1 MTTQE
6 SDASQSEFAL
16 IDRIIARLGDAAAS
30 DILVAP
36 GDDAAAWV
44 PVGGAVVASTDTIAE
59 GTHWRPGLLT
69 MADVGWRA
77 IATSVSDL
85 AAMGATPQVVLVAAS
100 LGPAVTLEE
109 LNELIDG
116 MAEACIAHEVKVAG
130 GDVVRG
136 RSTSLTITSLGG
148 ARLDRAGRAMVMR
161 RDAAQV
167 GDSVAISGSPG
178 AAATGLRL
186 AERGVEISPATTEAL
201 TAWRRPRAR
210 TELGLAAEN
219 LGVPC
224 AIDVSDG
231 LVQDLRHI
239 AERSGVGV
247 ELDLDALPLPTS
259 AVATFGSE
267 EARDLVLAGGDDYE
281 LLLVARNSVLEALE
295 GVTIIGRVVETH
307 PGEVVV
313 RQVDGAPYP
322 IPAGWDQLRSW
333 PLPQH

>member
-1 MTTQE
+1 MTTTE
-6 SDASQSEFAL
+6 PDASQSEFAL

-44 PVGGAVVASTDTIAE
+44 PAGGAVVASTDTIAE

-77 IATSVSDL
+77 VATSVSDI
-85 AAMGATPQVVLVAAS
+85 AAMGATPQVILVAAS

-109 LNELIDG
+109 LDELIDG

-136 RSTSLTITSLGG
+136 RSTSLTITALGG
-148 ARLDRAGRAMVMR
+148 ARLDRASRAMVMR

-167 GDSVAISGSPG
+167 GDAVGVSGAPG

-186 AERGVEISPATTEAL
+186 AERGIADGPATTEAL

-231 LVQDLRHI
+231 LVQDLGHI
-239 AERSGVGV
+239 AERSGVGI
-247 ELDLDALPLPTS
+247 ELDLDALPLPSS

-267 EARDLVLAGGDDYE
+267 EARDLALAGGDDYE
-281 LLLVARNSVLEALE
+281 LLLVARHSVLELLE
-295 GVTIIGRVVETH
+295 GVTIIGRVVDAH

-322 IPAGWDQLRSW
+322 IPSGWDQLRAW